1 MKKKNLQEFE
11 MIIQPFI
18 QHQKVLELKDYAHHG
33 ITRYEHSYRVAYYT
47 YFLSKKLHLD
57 YVSATKGALLHDFYF
72 DEVVEETSSKQL
84 VHHPFIASINAN
96 QYFGINE
103 LEKDI
108 IEKHMFPITKKMPKY
123 KESWIVDVV
132 DDISAIHERLFSI
145 RKKVFYYA
153 KCFAFFFFF
162 FIN

>member
-1 MKKKNLQEFE
+1 MDFE
-11 MIIQPFI
+11 QFYSREAYGGNILYFDFAD
-18 QHQKVLELKDYAHHG
+18 VL
-33 ITRYEHSYRVAYYT
+33 YYSVKYIEKLT
-47 YFLSKKLHLD
+47 SSKKLKFD
-57 YVSATKGALLHDFYF
+57 YVSVARGALLHDFYLDG
-72 DEVVEETSSKQL
+72 DERLLKRKFLDTFTHPKKALITSLDNFSLNRMEQ
-84 VHHPFIASINAN
+84 N
-96 QYFGINE
+96 
-103 LEKDI
+103 I
-108 IEKHMFPITKKMPKY
+108 IVSHMFPIYPAIPKY